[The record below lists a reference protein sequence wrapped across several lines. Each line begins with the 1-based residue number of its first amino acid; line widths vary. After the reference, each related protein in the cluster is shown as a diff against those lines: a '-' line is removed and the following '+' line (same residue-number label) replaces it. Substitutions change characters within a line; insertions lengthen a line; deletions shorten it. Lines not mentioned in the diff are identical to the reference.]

1 MDITYGNITTTMLN
15 KLIAICDNINRFGSI
30 DACFK
35 AGFETVVNVNHTYN
49 APGAGGRV
57 EYVPIS
63 KYRLTG
69 NAIPQQSAANLT
81 NDYNAFIAKLGLN
94 LNEKCTVNG
103 MFYLLENITEFA
115 KCNIFFATSIYTG
128 NKWVV
133 YIPSNESV
141 RIHDMSEL
149 SNDIVRENPV
159 VKIIKEYVLGIRN
172 RIRAY
177 PAIYTYTIVQ

>member
-1 MDITYGNITTTMLN
+1 MDITYSNITTTMLN
-15 KLIAICDNINRFGSI
+15 KLIAMCANINNYGNI

-35 AGFETVVNVNHTYN
+35 AGFSVNVKVPHTYT
-49 APGAGGRV
+49 APGSGGRV

-63 KYRLTG
+63 NYSLTG
-69 NAIPQQSAANLT
+69 NAVPQQTAANLT

-94 LNEKCTVNG
+94 LNAKCTVNG
-103 MFYLLENITEFA
+103 IFYLLENIVEFA
-115 KCNIFFATSIYTG
+115 KSNIFFATSIYTG

-141 RIHDMSEL
+141 RVHNASEL
-149 SNDIVRENPV
+149 SDDIVRENPV
-159 VKIIKEYVLGIRN
+159 TKIIEEYVTAIRN

-177 PAIYTYTIVQ
+177 PAIYTFKIVK